1 MLFTFKSPCCSYRW
15 GGPALNMERWGSK
28 EGCGGG
34 CCRAESWRRRRIRRE
49 VKESFRRGDIRDVT
63 RGDSREVWCGASW
76 EGRPAASPSAIKRGS
91 CRAVCELF
99 NIKHV
104 GCQSLAGIQGLTR
117 QALGLQIHVGFL
129 TRAIPG
135 IREPSGLREARGWAC
150 PGTHGAAPNPC
161 CSLAVH
167 VQQQRL

>member
-1 MLFTFKSPCCSYRW
+1 M
-15 GGPALNMERWGSK
+15 
-28 EGCGGG
+28 
-34 CCRAESWRRRRIRRE
+34 
-49 VKESFRRGDIRDVT
+49 ESFRRGDIRDVT

-76 EGRPAASPSAIKRGS
+76 EGRLAASPSDITRGS
-91 CRAVCELF
+91 CRAVCEPF

-135 IREPSGLREARGWAC
+135 IRKPSGLREARGWAC
-150 PGTHGAAPNPC
+150 PGAHGAAPNPC

-167 VQQQRL
+167 VQQQRLQWPHSTVTVTKLCPITSTLSVFQPFSCY